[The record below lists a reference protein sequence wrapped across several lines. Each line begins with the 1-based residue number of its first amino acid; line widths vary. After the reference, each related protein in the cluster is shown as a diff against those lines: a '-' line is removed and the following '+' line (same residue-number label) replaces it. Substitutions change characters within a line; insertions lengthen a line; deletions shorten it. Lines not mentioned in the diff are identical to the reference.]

1 MIATPIMVS
10 SQLPWDATPEDARR
24 TRRINAVALA
34 IGILTFIIV
43 PQLKLPKPERSTEVT
58 PERIARVIQEK
69 KIELPPPPPVVK
81 KPEVKKEEKPTEAVV
96 KDKPKPA
103 EKPVEDHVAK
113 VKPVED
119 HVAKV
124 KPTESQVKTA
134 RTKAEAVAKDSGFDA
149 LADLRDTEIAATS
162 KSPSTGGG
170 LQKDNGGPAGTSRN
184 MIGSKAGAGSGGL
197 AYNGASST
205 GFGGGVAGGSGSK
218 GNHNLGVKGTQNV
231 KGGLIGASGNGA
243 SAGRSDGEGKTRGEG
258 GIGKRTTEDIRRIF
272 DQNGGR
278 LNNAYQRALKD
289 DPSMEG
295 TVRLKLVVD
304 PSGKVVSCEVASSEL
319 NNAELEAKIVSLVKG
334 FNFGDDNV
342 EVWKGTYPVNFYPN

>member
-1 MIATPIMVS
+1 MIANPIMVNA
-10 SQLPWDATPEDARR
+10 QLPWDVTPEDERR
-24 TRRINAVALA
+24 TRRINTVALL
-34 IGILTFIIV
+34 IGLLAFIIV
-43 PQLKLPKPERSTEVT
+43 PQLKLPKAPRSTEAL

-69 KIELPPPPPVVK
+69 KVELPPPPPLVK

-96 KDKPKPA
+96 KDKPKPV

-113 VKPVED
+113 VKPTDTEVKKARE
-119 HVAKV
+119 VAQK
-124 KPTESQVKTA
+124 EISS
-134 RTKAEAVAKDSGFDA
+134 VADA
-149 LADLRDTEIAATS
+149 LADLRDFDTVATS
-162 KSPSTGGG
+162 KKPSTGGG

-184 MIGSKAGAGSGGL
+184 MIGSKAGTGSGGL

-218 GNHNLGVKGTQNV
+218 GNHNLGSKGTQNL
-231 KGGLIGASGNGA
+231 KGGLIGAAGNGA
-243 SAGRSDGEGKTRGEG
+243 SGSRGDGAGKTRGEG

-295 TVRLKLVVD
+295 TIRLKLVVD

-319 NNAELEAKIVSLVKG
+319 NNSELESKIVSIVKS
-334 FNFGDDNV
+334 FNFGDDDV
-342 EVWKGTYPVNFYPN
+342 ELWKGTYPVNFYPN